1 MNDVKRISAMLV
13 ASAMFVMNMTCAA
26 VSADEISLGEGAAAV
41 QGAESAGAAY
51 GTGTDDESVP
61 DAEPDTENEAGSVE
75 EQENI
80 SGESAVQKNDE
91 ENSED
96 TADSSDS
103 NSEADNEAPDAEQ
116 EKAPEPLPEPNGD
129 DHTGG
134 GEASAVNKG
143 KGDIEG
149 LVNTKVFQVTLPVHG
164 NSLDYVADPQGLIR
178 KTNAAKHPDSVYD
191 ANANVFFNNGKRT
204 AEGGK
209 NVTYFSGT
217 SDPLTI
223 VNKSSAAVTIVARVS
238 AYYEQGVKN
247 PVSVAGSRDWENV
260 STPSICLSV
269 VRDDDG
275 SEVVLSKHEKVITA
289 SVAGC
294 PEAYRFVYEKDG
306 SGEEN
311 YGYRITE
318 DEYKFSSFSLRMTG
332 ECNSDGDWK
341 SDTDYDFPSTSIV
354 WNVGFAVSAKP
365 CVNEDYYTVAF
376 GSEIKVPFSLGL
388 FEASASGIAAA
399 EFQAKSGE
407 TVMITGNGDYISNTE
422 NEITLTS
429 DFASYARSLGGGTLK
444 LTFDDPDE
452 TYAEIRL
459 DESCAPFIETTDF
472 SVSKNDKKLYV
483 PFITGAGE
491 KSASGISSVKFGS
504 YDFSS
509 SAYVTEGT
517 DGFTLTAS
525 ALNTICSKGGGTV
538 YVTFNDAAHTRC
550 RIKVNVDTEI

>member
-1 MNDVKRISAMLV
+1 MNDVKKLSAVLV

-26 VSADEISLGEGAAAV
+26 VSAEEILSGEADVNSGAVLSDELSSGGDED
-41 QGAESAGAAY
+41 
-51 GTGTDDESVP
+51 TGTDDETAGAAEGDSDGSAAVQIAEEGNTE
-61 DAEPDTENEAGSVE
+61 DAGEPAENDGEAGS
-75 EQENI
+75 EN
-80 SGESAVQKNDE
+80 GDPAR
-91 ENSED
+91 
-96 TADSSDS
+96 
-103 NSEADNEAPDAEQ
+103 DAA
-116 EKAPEPLPEPNGD
+116 EKKEPEPLPEPNGED
-129 DHTGG
+129 YSGSD
-134 GEASAVNKG
+134 EASSVNKG

-149 LVNTKVFQVTLPVHG
+149 LVNTKVFQVTLPVQG
-164 NSLDYVADPQGLIR
+164 NGLDYVADPQGLIR

-191 ANANVFFNNGKRT
+191 ENSNVFFNNGKRT
-204 AEGGK
+204 VEGGK
-209 NVTYFSGT
+209 TVTYFSGT

-247 PVSVAGSRDWENV
+247 PVSIAGSRDWENV

-269 VRDDDG
+269 VRSDDG

-289 SVAGC
+289 SIAGC
-294 PEAYRFVYEKDG
+294 PEAYKFVYEKDG

-311 YGYRITE
+311 YGYRITDDNP
-318 DEYKFSSFSLRMTG
+318 DENKFSTFSLRMTG

-388 FEASASGIAAA
+388 YEASASGIASA
-399 EFQAKSGE
+399 EFQSKSGE

-429 DFASYARSLGGGTLK
+429 EFASYARSLGGGTLK

-452 TYAEIRL
+452 TFAEIRL
-459 DESCAPFIETTDF
+459 DESCAPFTESTDYT
-472 SVSKNDKKLYV
+472 VSKGDKKLFV
-483 PFITGAGE
+483 PFSLGAGE
-491 KSASGISSVKFGS
+491 KAASGISSVKFGS

-509 SAYVTEGT
+509 SAYVTEGS
-517 DGFTLTAS
+517 DGLTLTAS

-538 YVTFNDAAHTRC
+538 YVTFNDVAHTRC
-550 RIKVNVDTEI
+550 RFKVNVEE